1 MTEVSQDLRMF
12 LATLNN
18 RVKKIEG
25 MFNQESEDTCKT
37 LHLMKDRKAI
47 AINSAVRIK
56 DVVLLYPNLDITNYN
71 PDVDEGL
78 STLVLIPN
86 DKEIVDE
93 INKAYI
99 NAFEYGLKKG
109 IYPNK
114 TTMDMIKR
122 KTNESLFIDVNSFIA
137 NQKDDNKEFCQSL
150 AQNKLM
156 IRNVKVGNDE
166 TGKLSVVL
174 RDREGKLLDQ
184 NERISSGDT
193 GEIVIKFYPYSH
205 KGKVGISR
213 YIQGFIRTSECI
225 SQKSI
230 YI

>member
-1 MTEVSQDLRMF
+1 MTEVNQDLRMF

-56 DVVLLYPNLDITNYN
+56 DVVLLYTNLNISNYN

-114 TTMDMIKR
+114 TTMDMISKR
-122 KTNESLFIDVNSFIA
+122 SNESLYVDINSFIA
-137 NQKDDNKEFCQSL
+137 NQKYDNKEFCKSL
-150 AQNKLM
+150 TQNRIM

-174 RDREGKLLDQ
+174 RDKQGKLLDP
-184 NERISSGDT
+184 NERIESGDR
-193 GEIVIKFYPYSH
+193 GEIVIKFYPYSY

-213 YIQGFIRTSECI
+213 YIQGFIRTSESI

>member
-1 MTEVSQDLRMF
+1 MTEVNQDLRNF

-25 MFNQESEDTCKT
+25 MFNPESEDTCKT

-56 DVVLLYPNLDITNYN
+56 DVVLLYPNLNISNYN

-86 DKEIVDE
+86 DKEIVNE
-93 INKAYI
+93 INKAYL
-99 NAFEYGLKKG
+99 NAFEYGIKKG
-109 IYPNK
+109 IYPKN

-174 RDREGKLLDQ
+174 RDREGKLLDP

-225 SQKSI
+225 TQKSI